1 MFDKL
6 EDIPFNLDPNNLDI
20 SYDHGEPPLELKPYF
35 DGSFFIDLAKNNH
48 EKFNIEFLTFFDA
61 RTFFIYDWDGETLTK
76 IEVEVADMWEDE
88 ADGICSKFDSDDEI
102 WDEAIDYEEAPQ
114 EALDY
119 ANKKNL
125 VSVIYKK

>member
-6 EDIPFNLDPNNLDI
+6 EDIPFNLDPFVLDI
-20 SYDHGEPPLELKPYF
+20 SYDHGEIPVEIKSYI
-35 DGSFFIDLAKNNH
+35 DGSFFVELAKNNH
-48 EKFNIEFLTFFDA
+48 ENFNIEFLTFFDA

-76 IEVEVADMWEDE
+76 IEVEVASMWEDE
-88 ADGICSKFDSDDEI
+88 ADGICSKFDSEAEI

-119 ANKKNL
+119 AKKENL
-125 VSVIYKK
+125 ENVIYKK

>member
-6 EDIPFNLDPNNLDI
+6 EDIPFNLDPFALDI
-20 SYDHGEPPLELKPYF
+20 SYDHGGVPEEIKPYI
-35 DGSFFIDLAKNNH
+35 DGSFFIELAENNH

-61 RTFFIYDWDGETLTK
+61 RTFFIYDWDGDTLTK
-76 IEVEVADMWEDE
+76 IEVEVASMWEDE

-114 EALDY
+114 EALEY
-119 ANKKNL
+119 AKKENL
-125 VSVIYKK
+125 GIVIYKK